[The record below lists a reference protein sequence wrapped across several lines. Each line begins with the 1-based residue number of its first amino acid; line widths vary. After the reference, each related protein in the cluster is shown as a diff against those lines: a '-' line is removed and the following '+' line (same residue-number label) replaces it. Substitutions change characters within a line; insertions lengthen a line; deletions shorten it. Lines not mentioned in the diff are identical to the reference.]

1 MSLKNDIDY
10 KLQIFVIILLF
21 VLTNVLVFIN
31 KKIKFFNGLI
41 IFYGILVVVIM
52 CNMNIKKDHFFAAAT
67 TTTQVRDTDDYK
79 MILKNRLDELKKENI
94 DIERKINDD
103 KLEISR
109 KRKETD
115 AKIKNYSEKIF
126 GLQFTELLKERVTFI
141 KTDPKISKNIKC
153 TDYHNEIYKCENEPF
168 CEYDYDN
175 RQCNL
180 IQ

>member
-52 CNMNIKKDHFFAAAT
+52 CNMNIKKEHFFAA
-67 TTTQVRDTDDYK
+67 TTQVRDSVDYK
-79 MILKNRLDELKKENI
+79 MALKNRLDKLKKENR
-94 DIERKINDD
+94 DTVGKINADIS
-103 KLEISR
+103 EIHR

-126 GLQFTELLKERVTFI
+126 GLQFTELLKERVKFI
-141 KTDPKISKNIKC
+141 KTDPDISKNIKC
-153 TDYHNEIYKCENEPF
+153 SDYDNKIKICENEPF
-168 CEYDYDN
+168 CEYDYDY
-175 RQCNL
+175 RKCNH

>member
-52 CNMNIKKDHFFAAAT
+52 CNMNIKKEHFF
-67 TTTQVRDTDDYK
+67 TTTQVRDTVDYK
-79 MILKNRLDELKKENI
+79 MALQNRLDELKKGNR
-94 DIERKINDD
+94 DTLGKIYADEA
-103 KLEISR
+103 EISR
-109 KRKETD
+109 KYKETD

-126 GLQFTELLKERVTFI
+126 GLQFTELLKERVKFI
-141 KTDPKISKNIKC
+141 KTDSEISKNIKC
-153 TDYHNEIYKCENEPF
+153 TDYDNKIKICESEPF
-168 CEYDYDN
+168 CEYDYDY
-175 RQCNL
+175 RKCNL

>member
-52 CNMNIKKDHFFAAAT
+52 CNMNIKKEHFFAAT

-103 KLEISR
+103 KLEITR

-126 GLQFTELLKERVTFI
+126 GLQFTELLKERVKFI
-141 KTDPKISKNIKC
+141 KTDPKIYKNIKC